1 MSRKTGG
8 ALSAE
13 ERARCG
19 VLSAEERARYAADF
33 GEVARRLG
41 ELDVGGSAGGPKVLL
56 PASSTV
62 NSPFVSGLRG
72 KTTGDGPA
80 AEESRPEEG
89 AAEQKLRLLESV
101 LQQLAVLD
109 RVVLKKTAPEA
120 VPGTNVA
127 ARRSSRGF
135 DLHCIPTHLHLVDRL
150 LDLHAQSKRVTVIR
164 TSADNNTTPGP
175 PSVAADSTSGAQP
188 SPRGAKLYADK
199 IEKLNGEVA
208 RLSKQLEES
217 EEKRRGIQEDCSAA
231 RREANSRTKEIEA
244 LKKAAEAQRGEA
256 ELPWRKLLEEEQ
268 ALTRA
273 LSEKIEA
280 AASVHQSFIAAIL
293 LRSSSS
299 SSSSSSSHPHG
310 EAFAASASTSVSA
323 SASTLST
330 LPSDASSALR
340 LLDEAHAARARQS
353 REQMDAMT
361 SVRDAIESELI
372 TQSTK
377 SEMLQRDLEGA
388 SQELDAL
395 KGAYTALE
403 MESAKRASVASA
415 SKDEKQR
422 QELADKT
429 ISDLSADLGKA
440 HRRIFDLEKVVDSVA
455 DIEARLRLAED
466 AKFSTQGRL
475 DQALQEVDGLTKLT
489 ESLKG
494 RLRDL
499 SSRPTDREFL
509 DSYEEVMRDE
519 MLTMKSA
526 FENKI
531 RLVKEEAEAASKRHN
546 EMIRSLSTERL
557 KLTKS
562 SSTSQR

>member
-13 ERARCG
+13 ERAR
-19 VLSAEERARYAADF
+19 YAADL
-33 GEVARRLG
+33 GEVGRRLG

-56 PASSTV
+56 PASSTI

-72 KTTGDGPA
+72 KTTGEGPA

-164 TSADNNTTPGP
+164 TSADNNATPGP

-244 LKKAAEAQRGEA
+244 LRKAAEAQRVEA

-310 EAFAASASTSVSA
+310 EAFAASASA

-330 LPSDASSALR
+330 LPSDATSALR

-353 REQMDAMT
+353 REQMEAMT

-377 SEMLQRDLEGA
+377 SEILQRDLEGA

-395 KGAYTALE
+395 KGAYASLE
-403 MESAKRASVASA
+403 LESAKRASVASA

-429 ISDLSADLGKA
+429 ISNLSADLGKA

>member
-1 MSRKTGG
+1 
-8 ALSAE
+8 
-13 ERARCG
+13 
-19 VLSAEERARYAADF
+19 
-33 GEVARRLG
+33 
-41 ELDVGGSAGGPKVLL
+41 
-56 PASSTV
+56 
-62 NSPFVSGLRG
+62 
-72 KTTGDGPA
+72 
-80 AEESRPEEG
+80 
-89 AAEQKLRLLESV
+89 
-101 LQQLAVLD
+101 
-109 RVVLKKTAPEA
+109 
-120 VPGTNVA
+120 
-127 ARRSSRGF
+127 
-135 DLHCIPTHLHLVDRL
+135 
-150 LDLHAQSKRVTVIR
+150 
-164 TSADNNTTPGP
+164 
-175 PSVAADSTSGAQP
+175 
-188 SPRGAKLYADK
+188 
-199 IEKLNGEVA
+199 
-208 RLSKQLEES
+208 
-217 EEKRRGIQEDCSAA
+217 
-231 RREANSRTKEIEA
+231 
-244 LKKAAEAQRGEA
+244 
-256 ELPWRKLLEEEQ
+256 
-268 ALTRA
+268 
-273 LSEKIEA
+273 
-280 AASVHQSFIAAIL
+280 
-293 LRSSSS
+293 
-299 SSSSSSSHPHG
+299 
-310 EAFAASASTSVSA
+310 
-323 SASTLST
+323 
-330 LPSDASSALR
+330 
-340 LLDEAHAARARQS
+340 
-353 REQMDAMT
+353 
-361 SVRDAIESELI
+361 
-372 TQSTK
+372 
-377 SEMLQRDLEGA
+377 
-388 SQELDAL
+388 
-395 KGAYTALE
+395 